1 MVAIDTV
8 LGFKANP
15 GASFSAV
22 SYTAPDSGSV
32 RAFGA
37 SDMAKLERVWR
48 SGATAGGVQIKS
60 PRLHDNVRGLQWIS
74 STTPTVM
81 LMPRNI
87 GQPVY
92 TTDTLAVALTGGTAE
107 TDLAVLAIYYT
118 NLAGA
123 NGNYV
128 MPADVMSRYV
138 NYKIVEV
145 DITTSATAGLWTDA
159 ALNST
164 EDLLIANTWYALLGY
179 ISDVNVGAVAIYGT
193 DTGKLR
199 VGGPGTSLTYDTSEY
214 FIQWSEREGTPHIP
228 VFQSN
233 NKASIFA
240 SAADSAAS
248 TAVKTQFIFAQLS
261 GQPF

>member
-8 LGFKANP
+8 IGFKVNP
-15 GASFSAV
+15 GASLTAV
-22 SYTAPDSGSV
+22 GYTAPDSGTV
-32 RAFGA
+32 RAFGQG
-37 SDMAKLERVWR
+37 DLAKLERVWR
-48 SGATAGGVQIKS
+48 SGAAAGAVQIKS
-60 PRLHDNVRGLQWIS
+60 PRLHDNVRGLQWTS
-74 STTPTVM
+74 STNPTVM

-87 GQPVY
+87 GQPVF
-92 TTDTLAVALTGGTAE
+92 TTDTLAVSISGGTAE
-107 TDLAVLAIYYT
+107 TDFAAFAIYYS

-123 NGNYV
+123 NGAYV
-128 MPADVMSRYV
+128 MPADVMARYV

-145 DITTSATAGLWTDA
+145 DITTSGTAGLWTDA
-159 ALNST
+159 ALNTT

-179 ISDVNVGAVAIYGT
+179 ITDVNIGALAIYGT

-228 VFQSN
+228 CFQSN

-248 TAVKTQFIFAQLS
+248 TAVKCQFIFAQLS